1 MIMKH
6 LKLDMNQWSTVL
18 KDVDFIRG
26 RLKCPYSE
34 GVLIKGKSISSS
46 SSNQLHM
53 KLTPIAANQT
63 QLNLND
69 GTEIFFSYKTPV
81 AAKLPNYD
89 YIRTATKW
97 STTTTRHINQW
108 LEGVTAEVVDQSILD
123 NLVG

>member
-1 MIMKH
+1 
-6 LKLDMNQWSTVL
+6 MNQWNTRARVV
-18 KDVDFIRG
+18 KNIRG

-34 GVLIKGKSISSS
+34 GVLIKGKSTSSS

-89 YIRTATKW
+89 YIKTATKW
-97 STTTTRHINQW
+97 STTTTRHINKW
-108 LEGVTAEVVDQSILD
+108 LDGVIAETVDQKVLD
-123 NLVG
+123 SLVG